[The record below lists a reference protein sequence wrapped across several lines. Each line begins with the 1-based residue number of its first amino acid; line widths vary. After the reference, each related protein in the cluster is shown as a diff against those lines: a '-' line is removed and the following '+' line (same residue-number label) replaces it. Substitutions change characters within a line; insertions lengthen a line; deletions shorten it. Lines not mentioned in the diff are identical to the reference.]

1 MQIAI
6 FGGSFDPIHIAHEA
20 IVKEALKTLDIEKLI
35 VVPTYLNPFKHS
47 FYLEPKTR
55 FRLLQKVFEKF
66 ENVEICDYEINQPK
80 PSYSINTVSYLK
92 KLYNPTKIYFIIGED
107 NLENLENWHQIDEL
121 KKFVEFVVVSRNGFK
136 TKNANKFILLNVDI
150 NISSTKLRNEINLDY
165 IPKEIKDDILNL
177 K

>member
-20 IVKEALKTLDIEKLI
+20 IVKETLKTLDIDKLI

-55 FRLLQKVFEKF
+55 FNLLQKVFDKF
-66 ENVEICDYEINQPK
+66 EKVEVSDYEINQK
-80 PSYSINTVSYLK
+80 KTSYSINTVNYLK
-92 KLYNPTKIYFIIGED
+92 KLYNPTKIYLIIGED
-107 NLENLENWHQIDEL
+107 NLESLENWYQIDEL
-121 KKFVEFVVVSRNGFK
+121 KKIVEFVIASRKGFK
-136 TKNANKFILLNVDI
+136 INNAEKFISLNIDI
-150 NISSTKLRNEINLDY
+150 DISSTLLRNKIDFDY
-165 IPKEIKDDILNL
+165 IPEEIKDDILNL